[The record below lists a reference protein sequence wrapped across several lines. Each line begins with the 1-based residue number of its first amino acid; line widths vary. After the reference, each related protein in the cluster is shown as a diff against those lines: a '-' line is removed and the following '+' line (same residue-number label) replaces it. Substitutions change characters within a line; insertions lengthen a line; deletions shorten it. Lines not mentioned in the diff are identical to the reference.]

1 MAATERKFL
10 DDAYELDDPAA
21 TRTLYRD
28 WAGSYDEE
36 VHSQGYV
43 TPQRCARMLARHV
56 TDRTLPVLD
65 VGCGTGISGHA
76 LTAEGFL
83 LIDGTDFSDEMLL
96 RARDRGIY
104 RRTFLH
110 DLAHPLPV
118 ESGRIAHAVAAGA
131 LNPGHAPAGAIDHV
145 LDILPDGGIFVFSL
159 NDHALQDPTF
169 EGRIHAHIDCGT
181 AALLERAYGDH
192 LPGIGL
198 GAMVY
203 ALRRRA

>member
-1 MAATERKFL
+1 MVATARKFL
-10 DDAYELDDPAA
+10 DDAYDLDDPAA
-21 TRTLYRD
+21 TQTFYRD

-56 TDRTLPVLD
+56 ADQTLPILD

-76 LTAEGFL
+76 LAAAGFS
-83 LIDGTDFSDEMLL
+83 LIDGTDFSDEMLA
-96 RARDRGIY
+96 RARERTIY
-104 RRTFLH
+104 RRIFLH
-110 DLAHPLPV
+110 DLAHPIPL
-118 ESGRIAHAVAAGA
+118 ESGRTAHAVAAGA
-131 LNPGHAPAGAIDHV
+131 LNPGHAPAEAIDHV

-169 EGRIHAHIDCGT
+169 QGRIHAHIDCCT
-181 AALLERAYGDH
+181 AALLEREYGDH
-192 LPGIGL
+192 LPGIGV

-203 ALRRRA
+203 ALRKQG